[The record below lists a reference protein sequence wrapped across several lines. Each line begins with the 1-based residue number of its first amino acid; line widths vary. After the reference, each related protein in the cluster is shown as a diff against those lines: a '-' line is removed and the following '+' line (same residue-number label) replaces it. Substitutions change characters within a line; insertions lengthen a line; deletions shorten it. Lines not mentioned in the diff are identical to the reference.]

1 MLIEG
6 LSNITYVNGI
16 LRVQCTMVDP
26 SGNEVESG
34 TLEIPGTNLNAV
46 LNGLVNSAKAI
57 EDKLS
62 TLQEDNSNSSDKK
75 ESKKNK
81 KTKK

>member
-26 SGNEVESG
+26 SGKEVNSG

-46 LNGLVNSAKAI
+46 LNGLINSAKAI

-62 TLQEDNSNSSDKK
+62 TLQEESNNSSGKK
-75 ESKKNK
+75 EDKKNK
-81 KTKK
+81 KSKK